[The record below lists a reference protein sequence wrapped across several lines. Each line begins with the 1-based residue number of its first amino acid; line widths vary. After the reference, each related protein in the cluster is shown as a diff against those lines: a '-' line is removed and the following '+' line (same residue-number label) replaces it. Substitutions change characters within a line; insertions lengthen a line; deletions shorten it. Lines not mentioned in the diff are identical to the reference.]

1 MTPYDLKDAIM
12 RLFVFVKKIG
22 GDGMVLTKLQK
33 KFAEGIALGMKQGQA
48 ARYAGYSEKSAD
60 TQAYNNMKNVEILEL
75 VDELLNTEKS
85 LLKRRFSGLAS
96 IAVDKTLDILRDED
110 APAQSRLNAA
120 KMILDYAGMEEPK
133 RVNVTA
139 DVTTQSNPLE
149 GLTTDELRKLISDG

>member
-1 MTPYDLKDAIM
+1 
-12 RLFVFVKKIG
+12 
-22 GDGMVLTKLQK
+22 MVLTKLQK
-33 KFAEGIALGMKQGQA
+33 KFAEGVALGFRQGEA

-75 VDELLNTEKS
+75 IDELQNVEKT

-96 IAVDKTLDILRDED
+96 MAVDKTVDILKDAD

-133 RVNVTA
+133 KVNVTA
-139 DVTTQSNPLE
+139 DVTQKQNPFAE
-149 GLTTDELRKLISDG
+149 LTTEELRKLISDG